1 MNKRIVA
8 GLDIGTTKVCILLAE
23 EVRGKLQILSV
34 GEAPSEGLNRGL
46 VANISRTAEAIKT
59 AISDALS
66 KTDLNDEEIKNMQ
79 IYAGVAGEHITSLRH
94 INYVTIRNADHEI
107 TVEDLERLRSDIKL
121 IEHASDRKILH
132 IIPIDYTIDGVKGF
146 EDPVGNTGK
155 KLEASS
161 HIVFAATAALNNI
174 KRSVERAGYKV
185 TDYKLQPIASS
196 LSVLDE
202 NERDLGVCMIDIG
215 GGTTDIAVFVNKS
228 IRDTSVIGIAGN
240 QVTSDIRETLSI
252 VTSEAERIK
261 KQFGYATEEAI
272 IKPDEEI
279 FINRTGGRGMVKIQI
294 TLLTQIIRARMKELF
309 ELIDKDL
316 KKKGLK
322 EKLTSGIVLTGGGSL
337 LRGCD
342 ELAASVFGL
351 PTRIGIPFDETG
363 KVARPEYAT
372 VAGLILPFPGSNYI
386 KPTDNFED
394 EVVVKTTENKSV
406 KQEKPKKERTK
417 AKQLSEHIK
426 IPNDISE
433 KVQSIIKKIK
443 DFLNDI

>member
-1 MNKRIVA
+1 MSRNIVA
-8 GLDIGTTKVCILLAE
+8 GLDIGTTKVCVLLADE
-23 EVRGKLQILSV
+23 FRGKIKILSV
-34 GEAPSEGLNRGL
+34 GEAASEGLNRGL
-46 VANISRTAEAIKT
+46 VANISRTAT
-59 AISDALS
+59 AINTAMANALENA
-66 KTDLNDEEIKNMQ
+66 DLDEFEIKNMR
-79 IYAGVAGEHITSLRH
+79 IYAGVAGEHINAMKH
-94 INYVTIRNADHEI
+94 INYVTIRNDEHEI
-107 TVEDLERLRSDIKL
+107 TIEDLERLRSDIKL
-121 IEHASDRKILH
+121 IEHPSDRKILH
-132 IIPIDYTIDGVKGF
+132 IIPIDYIIDGVKGF
-146 EDPVGNTGK
+146 DDPIGNTGK
-155 KLEASS
+155 KLEATS

-174 KRSVERAGYKV
+174 KRSVERAGYV
-185 TDYKLQPIASS
+185 VADYKLQPIASS

-215 GGTTDIAVFVNKS
+215 GGTTDIAVFINKS

-279 FINRTGGRGMVKIQI
+279 FINRTGGRGMVKIPI

-309 ELIDKDL
+309 ELIDRDL

-342 ELAASVFGL
+342 ELAAAVFGL
-351 PTRIGIPFDETG
+351 PTRIGIPMDESG

-372 VAGLILPFPGSNYI
+372 VAGLILPFPGSNYSI
-386 KPTDNFED
+386 KED
-394 EVVVKTTENKSV
+394 PIESDFIPKAKENKTA
-406 KQEKPKKERTK
+406 KQEKPKKEKSK
-417 AKQLSEHIK
+417 AKQIADNIK
-426 IPNDISE
+426 IPNDFAD
-433 KVQSIIKKIK
+433 KMQTVIKKIK